1 MGHIGVL
8 LHRGGAHIHTMS
20 IEVFLESARIP
31 PIVVRCPHGLRRL
44 ALALILRTAFSLCL
58 LCIVLGVGRI
68 LLGLLLGLLLGS
80 GSILPGSGDAPA
92 QGPRPGVAFPC
103 MSPIPA
109 DSGAVASALVARARV
124 SIGLG
129 ASARN
134 APMGRLGHLP
144 ARA

>member
-1 MGHIGVL
+1 VVRRPQGL
-8 LHRGGAHIHTMS
+8 LH
-20 IEVFLESARIP
+20 
-31 PIVVRCPHGLRRL
+31 
-44 ALALILRTAFSLCL
+44 LILSLL
-58 LCIVLGVGRI
+58 FRIDPI
-68 LLGLLLGLLLGS
+68 LLLPCLEPFVRRILLGLLLGS

-109 DSGAVASALVARARV
+109 DSGAVASALVAKARV

-129 ASARN
+129 ASARS
-134 APMGRLGHLP
+134 APMSRLGHLP

>member
-1 MGHIGVL
+1 M
-8 LHRGGAHIHTMS
+8 
-20 IEVFLESARIP
+20 FLESARIP

-44 ALALILRTAFSLCL
+44 ALALILRTASKLCL
-58 LCIVLGVGRI
+58 LCIVLGVRRI
-68 LLGLLLGLLLGS
+68 LLGLLLGS

-109 DSGAVASALVARARV
+109 DSGAVASALVARAHV
-124 SIGLG
+124 SIELG

-134 APMGRLGHLP
+134 APMSRLGHLP

>member
-1 MGHIGVL
+1 
-8 LHRGGAHIHTMS
+8 MS

-31 PIVVRCPHGLRRL
+31 PIVVRRPQGLL
-44 ALALILRTAFSLCL
+44 HLILSLLFRIDPSLLLPCL
-58 LCIVLGVGRI
+58 ELFVRRI
-68 LLGLLLGLLLGS
+68 LLGLLLGS
-80 GSILPGSGDAPA
+80 GSILPGSGDAPT

-109 DSGAVASALVARARV
+109 DSGAVASALVAKARV
-124 SIGLG
+124 SIGLSAS
-129 ASARN
+129 ASARS